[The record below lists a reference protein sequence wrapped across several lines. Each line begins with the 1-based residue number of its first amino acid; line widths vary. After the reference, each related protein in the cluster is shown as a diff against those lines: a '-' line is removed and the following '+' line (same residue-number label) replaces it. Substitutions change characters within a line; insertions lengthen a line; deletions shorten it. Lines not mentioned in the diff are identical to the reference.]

1 MDSAQL
7 GKAFTATVQ
16 ASLHGLQSIEPVLQ
30 REQDALL
37 GKDPETLQQVVREK
51 LVLLKELEHS
61 VHARDRLQ
69 KAAGLPAGNE
79 GAGKLVEGLQQQA
92 LTQDWAALTET
103 RAAGRRT
110 QRPQWSTGDPG
121 PSATHAPHWASSPD
135 ARQVTTPTAHCGAR
149 RRCGELYTRQG
160 LTCGAICPSTITII
174 AVTDPPGSG

>member
-30 REQDALL
+30 REQDALV

-61 VHARDRLQ
+61 VQARDRLQ

-79 GAGKLVEGLQQQA
+79 GAGRLVEGLQQEA
-92 LTQDWAALTET
+92 LTQEWTALTEIAQ
-103 RAAGRRT
+103 RVAELNDRNGRLAIQG
-110 QRPQWSTGDPG
+110 QRNARNALGILTGRD
-121 PSATHAPHWASSPD
+121 
-135 ARQVTTPTAHCGAR
+135 TANG
-149 RRCGELYTRQG
+149 
-160 LTCGAICPSTITII
+160 
-174 AVTDPPGSG
+174 

>member
-1 MDSAQL
+1 MDSVQL

-92 LTQDWAALTET
+92 LTQDWAALTELAQRVAELNDCNGRLAIQGQRNA
-103 RAAGRRT
+103 RAALGILTGRT
-110 QRPQWSTGDPG
+110 ATDDTYSTL
-121 PSATHAPHWASSPD
+121 
-135 ARQVTTPTAHCGAR
+135 R
-149 RRCGELYTRQG
+149 RRGGGVASYTLG
-160 LTCGAICPSTITII
+160 K
-174 AVTDPPGSG
+174 V

>member
-1 MDSAQL
+1 MDSVQL

-92 LTQDWAALTET
+92 LTQDWAALTKLAQRVAELNDRNGRLAIQGQRNA
-103 RAAGRRT
+103 RAALGILTGRAASDDT
-110 QRPQWSTGDPG
+110 YSTL
-121 PSATHAPHWASSPD
+121 
-135 ARQVTTPTAHCGAR
+135 R
-149 RRCGELYTRQG
+149 RRGGGVAGYTLG
-160 LTCGAICPSTITII
+160 K
-174 AVTDPPGSG
+174 V

>member
-1 MDSAQL
+1 MDSVQL

-92 LTQDWAALTET
+92 LTQDWVALTKLAQRVAELNDRNGRLAIQGQRNARAALGILT
-103 RAAGRRT
+103 GRT
-110 QRPQWSTGDPG
+110 ASDDTYSTL
-121 PSATHAPHWASSPD
+121 
-135 ARQVTTPTAHCGAR
+135 R
-149 RRCGELYTRQG
+149 RRSGGVASYTLG
-160 LTCGAICPSTITII
+160 K
-174 AVTDPPGSG
+174 V